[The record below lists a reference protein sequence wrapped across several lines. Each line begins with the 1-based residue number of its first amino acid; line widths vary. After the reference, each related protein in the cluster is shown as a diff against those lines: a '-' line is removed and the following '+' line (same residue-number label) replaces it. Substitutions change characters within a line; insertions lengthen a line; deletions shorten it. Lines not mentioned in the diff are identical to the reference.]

1 MCKCNYHCPSLVS
14 SNILPI
20 QFTNSDTVP
29 KYVSQVFKSDNFT
42 FTCHVCMDKPQLN
55 LANEL
60 SDKIENISS
69 EIKKLYDLYNNLSG
83 NHKHYIHIYIIIF
96 LIQEILALH

>member
-1 MCKCNYHCPSLVS
+1 MSCVFQY
-14 SNILPI
+14 SNNTIY
-20 QFTNSDTVP
+20 QQYTVP

-83 NHKHYIHIYIIIF
+83 NHNSAN
-96 LIQEILALH
+96 LILKDMFI